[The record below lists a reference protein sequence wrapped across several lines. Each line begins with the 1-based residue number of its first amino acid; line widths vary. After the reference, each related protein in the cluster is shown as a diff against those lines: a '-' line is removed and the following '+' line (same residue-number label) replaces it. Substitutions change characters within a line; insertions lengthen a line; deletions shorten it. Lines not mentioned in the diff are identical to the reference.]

1 MFPSVPTPT
10 APVASYRAM
19 LLAALAVAALLLLAA
34 SDASARSRHTVE
46 HNADGS
52 TTARTGVVRAAPG
65 GGGVLRGRSV
75 TTDGQGHGSVRSGAA
90 VVGPN
95 GATAVRQGQSA
106 SCFDASGAPM
116 ACPGRP

>member
-1 MFPSVPTPT
+1 MFPSAPTPP
-10 APVASYRAM
+10 APVATYRAM

-116 ACPGRP
+116 ACPARP